1 MTGSLDRVLE
11 EALVSLIDA
20 EATAAVQVVPN
31 LLGSQEAEAI
41 CPRITVWCESQESP
55 DFQEAVGEGIYGVY
69 PVTTVV
75 TCIAEATSSTS
86 SDDMEEL
93 VTSADATLIYNGDL
107 AGNLTSGSLRVF
119 GVVPRGIRQERN
131 GNKIMR
137 HRELIIWA
145 RLQPITGG
153 EFVVDDSDGAFV
165 VDDDDGAQVVTD

>member
-11 EALVSLIDA
+11 EALVTLIDA

-41 CPRITVWCESQESP
+41 CPRITVWCEHQESQ
-55 DFQEAVGEGIYGVY
+55 DFQEVIGEGIYGVY

-75 TCIAEATSSTS
+75 TSVCEATSATS

-93 VTSADATLIYNGDL
+93 CSSVDAICIYNGDL
-107 AGNLTSGSLRVF
+107 AGALTAGTLKVF
-119 GVVPRGIRQERN
+119 GVVPRGVRQERN

-137 HRELIIWA
+137 HR
-145 RLQPITGG
+145 
-153 EFVVDDSDGAFV
+153 
-165 VDDDDGAQVVTD
+165 

>member
-11 EALVSLIDA
+11 EALVALIDA

-31 LLGSQEAEAI
+31 LLGSQESEAI

-55 DFQEAVGEGIYGVY
+55 DFQEVVGEGIYGLY

-75 TCIAEATSSTS
+75 TCIAEATSATS

-93 VTSADATLIYNGDL
+93 VSSVDAICIYNGDL
-107 AGNLTSGSLRVF
+107 AGELTAGTLRVY

-131 GNKIMR
+131 GNRLLR
-137 HRELIIWA
+137 HRDLIIWA
-145 RLQPITGG
+145 RLQPITSEAMLTEAG
-153 EFVVDDSDGAFV
+153 ERMLTEDGEVMF
-165 VDDDDGAQVVTD
+165 TE